1 MRVLIMLYIAVTN
14 LDKGGLRKEG
24 NVQDKHT
31 ISHGGEAIR
40 AGTCGTYEPYMPVTW
55 QPYQKEE

>member
-1 MRVLIMLYIAVTN
+1 MRILIMLYIAVTN

-24 NVQDKHT
+24 NVQDEHT

-40 AGTCGTYEPYMPVTW
+40 AGT
-55 QPYQKEE
+55 